1 MRVTV
6 KMSLFTVVIVLT
18 AILIG
23 QGWASMSKLG
33 SMRATSVDISDNN
46 LPSVRLLGEIKY
58 LITRHRVWVLRRNM
72 AEDEATT
79 RSVVD
84 RMNGVLVGFASTA
97 EKYEPLIGGTEER
110 DLWTTFK
117 KEWSQYL
124 VMQDEIVRLKAS
136 GRSADAAK
144 LFNDSVA
151 LFDQVVAEL
160 EKSIALNDGEARAST
175 ERAEA
180 TYHDAWLTILLLT
193 AASVGIALAAGVFI
207 VFGITRPLAV
217 LNTAMKEISAG
228 RLDTEIPSR
237 SRQNEIGDMART
249 LVVFRDGLSE
259 AVALRAE
266 QAEREATAARRMV
279 EERHRIADRFTQ
291 TMGALATRFV
301 KSSGDVADA
310 AKDLSA
316 TAEETS
322 RQASVVSAAA
332 EEASSNVETVAA
344 STEELA
350 ASVREINAQV
360 SHSTAIA
367 EAAAHEAAHT
377 ETSIGVLSTAADKI
391 GDVIGLIK
399 DIAGQTNLLALNA
412 TIEAARAGE
421 AGRGFAVVA
430 FEVKALA
437 DQTAKATDEIS
448 VKVAEI
454 QSATKETV
462 ASISRIVHT
471 IGTIR
476 EVTTVI
482 AGAVEEQ
489 GAATQE
495 ISSNTHRAAE
505 GTVHVTDNIA
515 GVGQAAEMTGTA
527 ATRLMQLS
535 DDLTSQADQLNH
547 EVEGFVRTLRAA

>member
-249 LVVFRDGLSE
+249 
-259 AVALRAE
+259 
-266 QAEREATAARRMV
+266 EREATAARRMV

-301 KSSGDVADA
+301 KSSGDVRDA

-344 STEELA
+344 SPEELA